1 MNVLFMKGTH
11 FVLDKLQNGASYVFS
26 FLTEDSAQN
35 YYQDPLFL
43 RAFERVSVSVS
54 MSAAVLGSNG
64 CISSSYC
71 FSATESA
78 TIIWKSHLLSFW
90 ISKSLTFKN
99 INIDF
104 SDMFPFS
111 SDTFT
116 FSNSYLTQKS
126 QCCICDTQGNC
137 QKTTGSDCFC
147 GSQTQNLPKSF
158 KSKRFAE
165 FNNPGTPYFKWY
177 RRAYGIFNMDF
188 LSDYSSATKP
198 ILTIKVPIN
207 SLIIFF
213 LYYFFKFSL

>member
-1 MNVLFMKGTH
+1 MKGTH

-71 FSATESA
+71 FGATESA

-116 FSNSYLTQKS
+116 FSNAASVTLKEIARKPLVLTVFAARRHKTSPKALSQNASQNSITQEPLILSGIVGHMVYLT
-126 QCCICDTQGNC
+126 
-137 QKTTGSDCFC
+137 
-147 GSQTQNLPKSF
+147 
-158 KSKRFAE
+158 
-165 FNNPGTPYFKWY
+165 W
-177 RRAYGIFNMDF
+177 IF
-188 LSDYSSATKP
+188 S
-198 ILTIKVPIN
+198 V
-207 SLIIFF
+207 IIPQPQ
-213 LYYFFKFSL
+213 SRS